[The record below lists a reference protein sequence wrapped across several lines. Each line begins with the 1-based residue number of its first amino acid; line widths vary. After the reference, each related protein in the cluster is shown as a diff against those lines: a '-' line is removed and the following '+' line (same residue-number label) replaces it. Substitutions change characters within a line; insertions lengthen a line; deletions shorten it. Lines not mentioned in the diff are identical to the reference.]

1 MPCEKKKI
9 KTLFQ
14 KINWREKNQSIKF
27 RMTVDYEIKK
37 EVVQQQIN
45 KGKHSGSNG
54 DLSLASW
61 KPEYIKVME
70 SHLQN
75 TTDADS
81 AGKGDCAF
89 G

>member
-1 MPCEKKKI
+1 M
-9 KTLFQ
+9 
-14 KINWREKNQSIKF
+14 KF
-27 RMTVDYEIKK
+27 RMTVDCEIKK
-37 EVVQQQIN
+37 EVAQQQIN
-45 KGKHSGSNG
+45 KGKHSGSHG
-54 DLSLASW
+54 GLSLPSW

-75 TTDADS
+75 TRDADS